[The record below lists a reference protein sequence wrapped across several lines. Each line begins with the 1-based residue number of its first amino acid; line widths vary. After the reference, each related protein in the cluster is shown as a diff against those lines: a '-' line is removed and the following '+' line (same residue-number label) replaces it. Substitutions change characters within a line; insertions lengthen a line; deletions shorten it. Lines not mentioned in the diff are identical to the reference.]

1 MSVSYHNLVRQV
13 AYNVGALRGARTQEI
28 ATSYAAPIT
37 AVELNDTAPPLQVL
51 FDVVLRA
58 EQEFANVIATTGN
71 HPWRTSLRAFT
82 ANLADKALL
91 PAVDSAGKD
100 IIGVYGPVR
109 DATDNT
115 PLVEMPLAVVARR
128 VRNANN
134 HYLIS
139 VYYYKIDGSIIRHTR
154 TNVTVEVCSYDRT
167 VQAIAVAAD
176 GVMVLPDTLEAAL
189 VDRATC
195 LLNPKHNPE
204 YANAMIGAI
213 KAGLTSVPS
222 RSAPLPITLEK
233 AG

>member
-1 MSVSYHNLVRQV
+1 MSVSYHQLVRQ
-13 AYNVGALRGARTQEI
+13 AAFNVGALRGTRTQEI
-28 ATSYAAPIT
+28 ATSYTTPLTAA
-37 AVELNDTAPPLQVL
+37 ELNEAAPPLQAL
-51 FDVVLRA
+51 FDAVLRA
-58 EQEFANVIATTGN
+58 EEEFANVIATTGN
-71 HPWRTSLRAFT
+71 HPWRAHLRAFT

-91 PAVDSAGKD
+91 PAVDSTGKD

-109 DATDNT
+109 DATDST
-115 PLVEMPLAVVARR
+115 PLVEMPLAVIARR
-128 VRNANN
+128 VRNSNN
-134 HYLIS
+134 HYLIP

-176 GVMVLPDTLEAAL
+176 GVMILPDTLEPAL

-195 LLNPKHNPE
+195 LLNPKHMPT
-204 YANAMIGAI
+204 YADAMVGAI
-213 KAGLTSVPS
+213 KAGLTSVPP